1 MDNKMNQRIGNLA
14 KKIKKLKQQGAN
26 GEDIQAAVFDMFK
39 DLGLNIPIDKKIRA
53 TERDE

>member
-1 MDNKMNQRIGNLA
+1 MDNKMNQGIGNSA